1 MKRSNSSSMLVLG
14 ALGALAFT
22 GCATAGPAASGPV
35 WDTDHI
41 VGTMWT
47 ELCPGG
53 DPEQTWVAFY
63 DDGTFAYLYPN
74 EPWEY
79 DGDERWAI
87 EGGELV
93 VSWNDAYASTR
104 YALTASSRLAGK
116 STKNCP
122 NISLEYVGPA
132 PDLDWTE
139 KGEPAPDDGGG
150 DTGEP
155 EAPPI

>member
-1 MKRSNSSSMLVLG
+1 MKHVISRSTLVSS
-14 ALGALAFT
+14 ALSALAVF
-22 GCATAGPAASGPV
+22 GCASTGPSVSGPV
-35 WDTDHI
+35 WDVEGL

-53 DPEQTWVAFY
+53 DPEQTWLAFY

-74 EPWEY
+74 EQWEY
-79 DGDERWAI
+79 DGDERWAL
-87 EGGELV
+87 EGSELV
-93 VSWNDAYASTR
+93 VSWNDGYATTR
-104 YALTASSRLAGK
+104 YALTASSRLVGK
-116 STKNCP
+116 STKTCP
-122 NISLEYVGPA
+122 TISLDYVGPA

-139 KGEPAPDDGGG
+139 KNEPAPDDGGG